1 MDRIIRERECRQL
14 TGLSRTTRWVLERR
28 GLFPT
33 RRRLTANSI
42 GWLESELRTWMASR
56 EARGGRAP
64 TGVVMPPVHV
74 HPKAPRRRAGLT
86 NGDAH
91 SPA

>member
-1 MDRIIRERECRQL
+1 MDRIIREPECRQL

-42 GWLESELRTWMASR
+42 GWLESEVHAWMASR
-56 EARGGRAP
+56 ETRGGWAP
-64 TGVVMPPVHV
+64 IGVAGTAVQVRP
-74 HPKAPRRRAGLT
+74 AASRRRAGAT
-86 NGDAH
+86 NGTVN
-91 SPA
+91 PRT

>member
-1 MDRIIRERECRQL
+1 MDRIIREPECRQL

-42 GWLESELRTWMASR
+42 GWLESELHAWMASR
-56 EARGGRAP
+56 ETRGARAP
-64 TGVVMPPVHV
+64 AGAVTAADRAHAAGSRHGTAGTQTTGN
-74 HPKAPRRRAGLT
+74 AG
-86 NGDAH
+86 A
-91 SPA
+91 